1 MLPPEGFLA
10 PWTPIEKA
18 HRFGRKD
25 VNTNLVYLAVS
36 FFYGKHVTLI
46 KVIFKGIQT
55 QKVGRAEIAVKSAIH
70 QSVWTFHET
79 GIRESQ
85 QSLPKITR

>member
-1 MLPPEGFLA
+1 MSPAEGFLA

-36 FFYGKHVTLI
+36 CFYGKHVTLI

-55 QKVGRAEIAVKSAIH
+55 Q
-70 QSVWTFHET
+70 
-79 GIRESQ
+79 
-85 QSLPKITR
+85 